1 MVARNEKAPAYEAGA
16 SNRVLTEARHIDSL
30 TRFRR
35 QVVITSFAVPSE
47 LVAAVAALAFSGGA
61 HG

>member
-1 MVARNEKAPAYEAGA
+1 MARNEKAPPLQSGA
-16 SNRVLTEARHIDSL
+16 SNSVLTEARHIDSL
-30 TRFRR
+30 TRFRK